1 MKRQL
6 IFFVI
11 LLMFSLY
18 GCSNTDRPAVSEVNK
33 EISQAIE
40 RLSKANSY
48 EYMLSTEDITTYGDK
63 QVISKSNSEQ
73 KLIFEPFVRWG
84 KTDSTS
90 IRIDGKQYRT
100 VNEGYYV
107 ADNNQLDFYL
117 RFSSQEEPNSEKE
130 SVLGNWEKNSTTDKD
145 QIDWTIKMVRS
156 NLDAQFYLLK
166 SNIDSFQ
173 MSEELERQDVNI
185 VRYDGYIEP
194 ATVLEAYKLYLRD
207 FYVQMKMLP
216 NLENPS
222 HEELR
227 SEIINGEHPELQFGI
242 SKLAYSEELIPVSL
256 WINKN
261 NTSIEK
267 VVIDESSVLQSLL
280 KIETPK
286 IDLDLE
292 EPIVSK
298 SLTTYEIR
306 GIDTL
311 KEIPMPE

>member
-1 MKRQL
+1 M
-6 IFFVI
+6 
-11 LLMFSLY
+11 
-18 GCSNTDRPAVSEVNK
+18 
-33 EISQAIE
+33 
-40 RLSKANSY
+40 
-48 EYMLSTEDITTYGDK
+48 
-63 QVISKSNSEQ
+63 
-73 KLIFEPFVRWG
+73 
-84 KTDSTS
+84 
-90 IRIDGKQYRT
+90 
-100 VNEGYYV
+100 
-107 ADNNQLDFYL
+107 
-117 RFSSQEEPNSEKE
+117 
-130 SVLGNWEKNSTTDKD
+130 D

-156 NLDAQFYLLK
+156 NLDAQLYLLK

-173 MSEELERQDVNI
+173 MSQELERKDENI

-207 FYVQMKMLP
+207 LYVQMQMLP

-222 HEELR
+222 HVELR
-227 SEIINGEHPELQFGI
+227 SEIINAEYPELQFGI
-242 SKLAYSEELIPVSL
+242 SKLAYSEEFIPVSL

-261 NTSIEK
+261 TTSIEK

-280 KIETPK
+280 KIEAPK

-292 EPIVSK
+292 DPIVSK

>member
-18 GCSNTDRPAVSEVNK
+18 GCSDTDRPAVSEANK

-48 EYMLSTEDITTYGDK
+48 EYISSTEDITTYGDK
-63 QVISKSNSEQ
+63 QVISKSNSEH

-90 IRIDGKQYRT
+90 TRIDGKQYRT

-117 RFSSQEEPNSEKE
+117 RFSPQEEPNSEEE
-130 SVLGNWEKNSTTDKD
+130 SVLGNWEKNTTTDKD

-156 NLDAQFYLLK
+156 NLDAQLYLLR
-166 SNIDSFQ
+166 SNIDSFE
-173 MSEELERQDVNI
+173 MIEELERKDENI
-185 VRYDGYIEP
+185 VRYDGYIAP
-194 ATVLEAYKLYLRD
+194 STVLEAYKLYLRD

-227 SEIINGEHPELQFGI
+227 SEIISGEHTELQFGI

-256 WINKN
+256 WIKQST
-261 NTSIEK
+261 TSIEK

-286 IDLDLE
+286 IDLNLE

-298 SLTTYEIR
+298 SLYTYEIR